1 MKPAL
6 AILLSLCLRSAAEDL
21 TTLDNSTYHGVRVS
35 RVEVDG
41 IIALYSGGGGKIFFT
56 NLPPD
61 AQKKYGYDPAKAAAL
76 AAKQE
81 KIRKLGRLGAGYR
94 LTELSQAQT
103 EARQD
108 GKPLAFIATKLSLLQ
123 ENEPITGT
131 GGAAASIHDFEA
143 LKNAAVIVFTDA
155 YAENHTQPSLVDI
168 ALHPPDDVHY
178 TPPKVV
184 ITDADLTK
192 VIAVVPYTRDHA
204 TRQSLLT
211 AALTKIK
218 ESRK

>member
-1 MKPAL
+1 MKLAL

-21 TTLDNSTYHGVRVS
+21 TTLDNSTYHDVRVS

-61 AQKKYGYDPAKAAAL
+61 VQKKYGYDPAKAGAL

-94 LTELSQAQT
+94 LTELAQAQA

-108 GKPLAFIATKLSLLQ
+108 GKPLAFLATKLSLLQ
-123 ENEPITGT
+123 ESEPITGT
-131 GGAAASIHDFEA
+131 GGGAASIHAFEA
-143 LKNAAVIVFTDA
+143 FKNAAVIVFTDA
-155 YAENHTQPSLVDI
+155 YTENHTQPSLVDI

-192 VIAVVPYTRDHA
+192 VIAVVPYTRDYA
-204 TRQSLLT
+204 TRQSLLA

>member
-1 MKPAL
+1 MKL
-6 AILLSLCLRSAAEDL
+6 SFVIFFSLCFCSIAEDL
-21 TTLDNSTYHGVRVS
+21 TTLDNNTYHDIRVS
-35 RVEVDG
+35 RIEVDG

-61 AQKKYGYDPAKAAAL
+61 LQKRYGYDPAKAAAL
-76 AAKQE
+76 AARQE

-94 LTELSQAQT
+94 LTELSQAQA

-123 ENEPITGT
+123 ENELVTGT
-131 GGAAASIHDFEA
+131 GGAAASIHAFEA

-155 YAENHTQPSLVDI
+155 YTENHTQPSLVDI

-184 ITDADLTK
+184 ITDPDLTK
-192 VIAVVPYTRDHA
+192 VIAVVPYTRGYA

-218 ESRK
+218 EAKK

>member
-1 MKPAL
+1 MNLSL
-6 AILLSLCLRSAAEDL
+6 AILFSLCLAASAEDL
-21 TTLDNSTYHGVRVS
+21 TTLDDNTYHDVRVS
-35 RVEVDG
+35 RVEADG

-61 AQKKYGYDPAKAAAL
+61 LQEKYGYDPAKAAAW
-76 AAKQE
+76 AAKRE

-94 LTELSQAQT
+94 LTELSQAQA

-108 GKPLAFIATKLSLLQ
+108 GKPLAFLATKLSLLQ

-131 GGAAASIHDFEA
+131 GGVAASIHAFEA
-143 LKNAAVIVFTDA
+143 FKCAAVIVFTDA
-155 YAENHTQPSLVDI
+155 YTENHMQPSLVDI

-184 ITDADLTK
+184 ITDADLTR
-192 VIAVVPYTRDHA
+192 VIAVVPYTRDYA

-218 ESRK
+218 EAKK